1 MGRGTPAGGGATPD
15 LGTPAVGPGEL
26 PPAAATARTAAALQ
40 MLQQLRFHTRA
51 ALEDDPADHAG
62 HAKAALEWVLGRGL
76 QGEGTSAQVALCA
89 LTPTTPTHTPTS
101 NTNSATT
108 VALQGTGGNGHGDA
122 AERRAEHGAAG
133 SGPGRQHAGAAGS
146 HDSGHALAPAG
157 GSSEFPLSLSFSS
170 SAAGL
175 GTSPQSKHLFNIHY
189 NQVAARAAELE
200 AALLAADVERRAL
213 AGFVSTT
220 ASADAGRLLC
230 DPLPCGLQV
239 ESLPTEDATDPTFLV
254 CLVHE
259 HTLSMCLTTINK
271 Y

>member
-1 MGRGTPAGGGATPD
+1 MAMPQNGVQSMAPLVRDQDASTQ
-15 LGTPAVGPGEL
+15 
-26 PPAAATARTAAALQ
+26 AL
-40 MLQQLRFHTRA
+40 L
-51 ALEDDPADHAG
+51 
-62 HAKAALEWVLGRGL
+62 
-76 QGEGTSAQVALCA
+76 
-89 LTPTTPTHTPTS
+89 
-101 NTNSATT
+101 ATT
-108 VALQGTGGNGHGDA
+108 IQDTHW
-122 AERRAEHGAAG
+122 
-133 SGPGRQHAGAAGS
+133 RQQVV
-146 HDSGHALAPAG
+146 LP
-157 GSSEFPLSLSFSS
+157 SSPPLSLSFSS

-175 GTSPQSKHLFNIHY
+175 GASPQSKHLFNIHY

-254 CLVHE
+254 RLVHE
-259 HTLSMCLTTINK
+259 HTLSMCSTTINK